1 MKRRDFFKGIGGLAT
16 SAGMSLLAGGC
27 QAAGPYDH
35 LEDTDPRAG
44 FNLEPPSLFLFLDR
58 RYIDPGE
65 LIWRHP
71 DGEILDLYKPEG
83 KPVEARSDLD
93 ITPRGH
99 LRIEAMPATREI
111 LEPSPPYNIIYDDGI
126 YKAWSLR
133 RIEGAT
139 LADTKIGISYR
150 QSTDAYEWQ
159 DSGQVDVID
168 APGLIGGGESGFFI
182 DKHGPAQERY
192 KAIVYVHVKYAK
204 ARMEALWRRFMKVHP
219 YYRDLRIGRDSMELI
234 YGLVSADGHKWHMLP
249 EPLLISK
256 GDTPNTVTYDP
267 YLGQYVM
274 YSRLY
279 PFRRRMVGRATSED
293 FRHWTALTPV
303 VWASLDESLTTDVYT
318 NAYTTY
324 PGLPQQHIM
333 FPMFYD
339 RYDETS
345 EVRMYSSV
353 EGIMWNEVPGGPIL
367 TRDLAPLS
375 WPGEFLHLWKNLIP
389 LGKDRVAVGFN
400 ELSRPH
406 KYPRWPGVTQDR
418 GGYAWWPKERL
429 AALVADREGEF
440 YTFHVKV
447 TGERL
452 RVNARIR
459 GAGEIRVGLAGVTGR
474 NVDDCD
480 VLQGDKAEHRVSW
493 NGDPS
498 LRVERGNH
506 VRLHFRMNCAALFSF
521 AWV

>member
-1 MKRRDFFKGIGGLAT
+1 MKRRDFFKGIGGVAT

-44 FNLEPPSLFLFLDR
+44 YNLVPPSLFLFLDR

-71 DGEILDLYKPEG
+71 EGETLDLHKPEG
-83 KPVEARSDLD
+83 KPVQARSDLD
-93 ITPRGH
+93 MTPRGH
-99 LRIEAMPATREI
+99 LRIQAMPATGEI
-111 LEPSPPYNIIYDDGI
+111 FESPPDNIIYDDGV

-133 RIEGAT
+133 RIQGAT
-139 LADTKIGISYR
+139 LADTKMGISYR
-150 QSTDAYEWQ
+150 HSTDGYEWT
-159 DSGQVDVID
+159 DPEQVDVID
-168 APGLIGGGESGFFI
+168 APGVTGGGGPGFFI
-182 DKHGPAQERY
+182 DKYGPAQERY
-192 KAIVYVHVKYAK
+192 KAIVYCHVEYSK
-204 ARMEALWRRFMKVHP
+204 ARMEALWDRFMKVHP
-219 YYRDLRIGRDSMELI
+219 YYRDLRLSRDSLALI
-234 YGLVSADGHKWHMLP
+234 YGIVSADGRKWNMIP
-249 EPLLISK
+249 EPLLISM
-256 GDTPNTVTYDP
+256 GDTPNTITYDP

-293 FRHWTALTPV
+293 FRHWTPLTPV
-303 VWASLDESLTTDVYT
+303 VWASLDESLTMDVYT

-367 TRDLAPLS
+367 TRNLVPGS
-375 WPGEFLHLWKNLIP
+375 WPGEFLSVRKNLMP
-389 LGKDRVAVGFN
+389 LAKDRVAVGFS

-418 GGYAWWPKERL
+418 GGYAWWPRERL

-440 YTFHVKV
+440 YTFRVKV
-447 TGERL
+447 TGKRL

-459 GAGEIRVGLAGVTGR
+459 GAGEIRVGLAGITGR

-480 VLQGDKAEHRVSW
+480 VLQGDKADHMVSW
-493 NGDPS
+493 NGNPS
-498 LRVERGNH
+498 LTVATGNS
-506 VRLHFRMNCAALFSF
+506 VRLHFRMNCAELFSF
-521 AWV
+521 AWI